1 MCDKMD
7 TTKQTTVHTTYRPP
21 ERPASITEEES
32 TNDGDNVADGPSI
45 ANAVSAES
53 TPARIEAAAMAEAI
67 DLPASLFLAIE
78 REVAGRELTT
88 DGAVV
93 KAVEEPMDMAAANR
107 KADFMVLLQQR

>member
-1 MCDKMD
+1 M
-7 TTKQTTVHTTYRPP
+7 
-21 ERPASITEEES
+21 
-32 TNDGDNVADGPSI
+32 AD
-45 ANAVSAES
+45 
-53 TPARIEAAAMAEAI
+53 AI